1 MADSVSSIGERSNG
15 YNMTRRILTET
26 RLRYTF
32 QGIKQGPHLALTT
45 AIDIQ
50 SYGDPI
56 ARSIKSVLCIRR
68 IFDLDPIRQSYLKNE
83 LKLDDKAVYKFSS
96 FGRERIVI
104 NKSVFFAVGGDET
117 NQFLEQ
123 SRNM

>member
-1 MADSVSSIGERSNG
+1 
-15 YNMTRRILTET
+15 
-26 RLRYTF
+26 
-32 QGIKQGPHLALTT
+32 
-45 AIDIQ
+45 
-50 SYGDPI
+50 
-56 ARSIKSVLCIRR
+56 VLGIRR

-83 LKLDDKAVYKFSS
+83 LKLDDTAVNKFSP